1 MSCGHHTYL
10 SVFKV
15 EVLDEVGVDS
25 ADLRHEVERLVEV
38 LLPQALVL
46 DKLQEVGALDESL
59 QPSITYGV
67 MTSVE
72 ELDVF
77 CVAQKLLSN

>member
-1 MSCGHHTYL
+1 MSCGITYL

-59 QPSITYGV
+59 QP
-67 MTSVE
+67 
-72 ELDVF
+72 
-77 CVAQKLLSN
+77 

>member
-59 QPSITYGV
+59 QP
-67 MTSVE
+67 
-72 ELDVF
+72 
-77 CVAQKLLSN
+77 

>member
-1 MSCGHHTYL
+1 MYL
-10 SVFKV
+10 SIFKV

-59 QPSITYGV
+59 QQSITF
-67 MTSVE
+67 TSV
-72 ELDVF
+72 LNMRN
-77 CVAQKLLSN
+77 CTLWHKLLW

>member
-1 MSCGHHTYL
+1 M

-46 DKLQEVGALDESL
+46 HKLQEVGALDVSL
-59 QPSITYGV
+59 QPSITY
-67 MTSVE
+67 
-72 ELDVF
+72 DF
-77 CVAQKLLSN
+77 C

>member
-1 MSCGHHTYL
+1 MRLTHL

-15 EVLDEVGVDS
+15 EVLDEIGVDS
-25 ADLRHEVERLVEV
+25 ADLWHEVERLVEV

-59 QPSITYGV
+59 QPSAITY
-67 MTSVE
+67 
-72 ELDVF
+72 DF
-77 CVAQKLLSN
+77 C